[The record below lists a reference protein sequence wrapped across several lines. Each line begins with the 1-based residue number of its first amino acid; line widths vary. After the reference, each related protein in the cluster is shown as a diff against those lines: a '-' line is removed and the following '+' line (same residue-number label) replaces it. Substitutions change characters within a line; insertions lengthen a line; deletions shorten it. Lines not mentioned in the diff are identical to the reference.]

1 MGAYGSASLRRID
14 FQQPDVRARTYVDGL
29 DRLRDAADVALEV
42 DCPARYVVGYVDGR
56 PVCSAEVFLYAGIYN
71 IVTLATGRRRGY
83 GGAITAATFHTARDA
98 GYETAVLQAS
108 ADGEPAYRRL
118 GFTVCGR
125 FTEYALTP

>member
-1 MGAYGSASLRRID
+1 MH
-14 FQQPDVRARTYVDGL
+14 ARTLTDSIAFVMPPMWL
-29 DRLRDAADVALEV
+29 SRSIV
-42 DCPARYVVGYVDGR
+42 PARYVVGYVDGR